1 MPVKAEIVRLP
12 EPELSLSFEKFNFDR
27 EVDWDE

>member
-12 EPELSLSFEKFNFDR
+12 EPESSLSFEKFNFDK
-27 EVDWDE
+27 EVVWDE